1 VCTGAADG
9 YARMTGRPALTL
21 LHLGPGLVNGLAN
34 LHNARRAGSPVVN
47 PVGEHAT
54 WHRPH
59 DPALA
64 SGIRSLAAA
73 VSGWVRTATSP
84 GTLAADGA
92 AAAAGRWRPWSCRP
106 AASGSPAAS
115 QQRSSSPGGSAH
127 GSVMV

>member
-1 VCTGAADG
+1 MA
-9 YARMTGRPALTL
+9 
-21 LHLGPGLVNGLAN
+21 
-34 LHNARRAGSPVVN
+34 
-47 PVGEHAT
+47 EHAT

-92 AAAAGRWRPWSCRP
+92 DAVAAAAAGRVATLVVP
-106 AASGSPAAS
+106 AGC
-115 QQRSSSPGGSAH
+115 QWEPGGEPAEIIIARR
-127 GSVMV
+127 VRAR